1 MKVIFLADV
10 KGKGKRGEVKEMSNG
25 YAQNFL
31 IKNNLAVEATSANIK
46 MLEEENKRNAAKEE
60 QVVEEMKALAKKLDN
75 VEVKFTLKTDSKSG
89 KVFGSV
95 SSKQIKKELDKLGY
109 KLDTHAVSL
118 DTAINCLGY
127 TNVEIKVYKNIKA
140 TIKVSVVS
148 A

>member
-10 KGKGKRGEVKEMSNG
+10 KGKGKKGEVKEMSNG

-31 IKNNLAVEATSANIK
+31 IKNNLAVEATDANIR
-46 MLEEENKRNAAKEE
+46 MLDEENKKLADKEA
-60 QVVEEMKALAKKLDN
+60 QTIKEMELLAKKLDN
-75 VEVKFTLKTDSKSG
+75 VEVKFSLKTDSKSG

-109 KLDTHAVSL
+109 KLDSHAVSL

-127 TNVEIKVYKNIKA
+127 TNVEVKVYKNIKA